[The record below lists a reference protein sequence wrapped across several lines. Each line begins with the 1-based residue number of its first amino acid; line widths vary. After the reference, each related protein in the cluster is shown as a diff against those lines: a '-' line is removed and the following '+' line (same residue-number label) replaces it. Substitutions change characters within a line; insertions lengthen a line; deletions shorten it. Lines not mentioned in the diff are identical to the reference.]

1 MEFKKAQRAESASVA
16 QGFSPVNEPLLSVRD
31 LRTHFFTREGV
42 VRAVDGVSF
51 SIRQGQTVGIVGES
65 GCGKSLTAKSILR
78 IVERPGRI
86 VGGEILFRRQDAIVD
101 LAKLG
106 EDSAAVRSIRGAE
119 ISLIFQEPMS
129 SFSPVHTIG
138 AQMMEMTRHHWK
150 LSRDQARAHAV
161 EMLRKVGVS
170 RPETRI
176 DQYSFELSGGMRQR
190 AMIALALSC
199 DPKILIAD
207 EPTTSL
213 DVTTQAQIL
222 DLLRQLQSENRMAV
236 LLITHNLG
244 VVAEMCDHVVVMYLG
259 RVVEQGPVDEIFHAP
274 KHPYTQA
281 LLQSIP
287 SMTFVPRVTL
297 PTIAGSIP
305 NPYNRPEGCPFHPRC
320 PNHMPGTCDVRDPES
335 IAIGKGHSAACFLH
349 DETKD
354 AAVLT

>member
-1 MEFKKAQRAESASVA
+1 MDSDV
-16 QGFSPVNEPLLSVRD
+16 LLSVRD

-42 VRAVDGVSF
+42 VRAVDGVSL

-78 IVERPGRI
+78 IVEKPGRI
-86 VGGEILFRRQDAIVD
+86 VTGEILFRQGEAVVD

-106 EDSAAVRSIRGAE
+106 EDSAEVRAIRGAG

-138 AQMMEMTRHHWK
+138 AQMMEMTRYHWK
-150 LSRDQARAHAV
+150 LTRQQAREHAI

-170 RPETRI
+170 RPETRV

-222 DLLRQLQSENRMAV
+222 DLLRQLQSQNRMSV

-259 RVVEQGPVDEIFHAP
+259 RVVEQGPVDEIFHSP
-274 KHPYTQA
+274 KHPYTRA
-281 LLQSIP
+281 LLESIP
-287 SMTFVPRVTL
+287 DMRLTPRVTL
-297 PTIAGSIP
+297 PTVAGSIP

-320 PNHMPGTCDVRDPES
+320 TSYMPGTCDARDPDL
-335 IAIGKGHSAACFLH
+335 IPVGKSHSAACFLYS
-349 DETKD
+349 ETKD
-354 AAVLT
+354 SVVVT